1 MNTAHYIRHIRV
13 TFPLYLSRNIGMLN
27 ALLQVTHHHQVLG
40 LVPPTEVKTIAC
52 TTEVYSRPFA
62 DCLEVYYEKH

>member
-1 MNTAHYIRHIRV
+1 
-13 TFPLYLSRNIGMLN
+13 MLN

-52 TTEVYSRPFA
+52 TIEVYSRPFA